1 MHDVPF
7 VDAHVHFWDLAH
19 LRYPWLQ
26 PPFTQDGPN
35 GSVEGIARTYLP
47 GDYRAEAA
55 AWTIAGAVHV
65 EAGAHADDALAETEW
80 LAGLAV
86 ETGMPG
92 AIVAFADLTDPDVAT
107 LLARHAAHQRV
118 RGIRQIVNWH
128 ADPRRSYTAA
138 DLTGTERWAAG
149 FARLADHGLSFDLQC
164 YPGQMPAVAA
174 IAARHPAVPVMINH
188 LGMPV
193 LADTHGLDDWRRGMA
208 ALARLP
214 QVSVKLSG
222 FGFIRRVWDAHLVR
236 RFVREAIDL
245 FGTDRVMA
253 ASDFPT
259 DRLFGTFD
267 GTLGALADAIGDLAP
282 AERRA
287 VWGGNACRL
296 YRVDPRILGD
306 VS

>member
-208 ALARLP
+208 ALARPGAAGLP
-214 QVSVKLSG
+214 VRSPTNCRSAAAT
-222 FGFIRRVWDAHLVR
+222 RRAPLPM
-236 RFVREAIDL
+236 ACA
-245 FGTDRVMA
+245 GTSPITRARSSSTSQRTWSTSQLTSA
-253 ASDFPT
+253 AS
-259 DRLFGTFD
+259 
-267 GTLGALADAIGDLAP
+267 
-282 AERRA
+282 
-287 VWGGNACRL
+287 
-296 YRVDPRILGD
+296 
-306 VS
+306 